1 MIRIEAGR
9 FHVETMERGGVEA
22 YPFPLGKNVHL
33 WKWNNVNDM
42 HVSTERERERDLA
55 PNNPPLLTREENR
68 ERYINS
74 MT

>member
-9 FHVETMERGGVEA
+9 FYAETMERGGVEA
-22 YPFPLGKNVHL
+22 YPSPPSLGKNMHL

-42 HVSTERERERDLA
+42 HVSRERERDLA

>member
-9 FHVETMERGGVEA
+9 FYAETMERGGVEA
-22 YPFPLGKNVHL
+22 YPSPLGKNMHL

-42 HVSTERERERDLA
+42 HVSTERERERDL
-55 PNNPPLLTREENR
+55 TREENR